1 MTFSERMMDLLDQ
14 GMTASKEFAIK
25 AGAVA
30 QDLGERS
37 VLMVEIK
44 QLENKAQKFL
54 GRLGNEV
61 YKAFTERNQDS
72 IERNAPEINS
82 IMEELAKLSDAL
94 EQKESELRNRNIGKK
109 FS

>member
-1 MTFSERMMDLLDQ
+1 MTFSERMMKLLDQ

-25 AGAVA
+25 AGAKA
-30 QDLGERS
+30 QNLGEQG

-61 YKAFTERNQDS
+61 YRAFTELDQNN
-72 IERNAPEINS
+72 IERNAPEITP
-82 IMEELAKLSDAL
+82 IMAELAKLREAL
-94 EQKESELRNRNIGKK
+94 EQKESELRGKRT
-109 FS
+109 